1 MWICVEVFPDNAA
14 SFAAIKLVVLKT
26 LISPIRRWGC
36 FIRIDRFSFD
46 AMCLKIVISCR
57 STLCHLD
64 MGVRYPW
71 LPCLLRWVV
80 LKLGCWLKV
89 LLC

>member
-1 MWICVEVFPDNAA
+1 MFPDNAA
-14 SFAAIKLVVLKT
+14 SFATIKLVVLNT
-26 LISPIRRWGC
+26 LFSPIRRWSVLSVMTGLV
-36 FIRIDRFSFD
+36 SNV
-46 AMCLKIVISCR
+46 MCLKKVISCR

-64 MGVRYPW
+64 MGVRYLW

-80 LKLGCWLKV
+80 LKLGWWLKV